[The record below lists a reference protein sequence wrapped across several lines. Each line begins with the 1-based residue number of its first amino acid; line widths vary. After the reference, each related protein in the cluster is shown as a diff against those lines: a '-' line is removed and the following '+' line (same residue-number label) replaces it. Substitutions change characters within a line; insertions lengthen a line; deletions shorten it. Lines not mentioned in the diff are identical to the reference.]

1 MMKTQYHYKLHP
13 HAQRYLITGI
23 LTIIPIWITWLVFE
37 VVLNQLTRPGML
49 GVRALSRSI
58 RDDLPILSDLL
69 LKPWF
74 QSLLAAFITLTGL
87 YLLGW
92 LATRMMGRRV
102 ISSFENLMNRVPV
115 VQTIYGSTRKLIESL
130 QQGATQIQQ
139 RVVLIEFPSPGMKT
153 VGFITRVLRDQATN
167 EELAVI
173 YVPTAPNPTSG
184 YLEILPLAKLTMID
198 WTMDQAMTFVVSGGV
213 VSPDQIHFSRK
224 VKLSKEGGNAGAGSH
239 EARQESSSGGGS
251 SGTRPDPEPQ

>member
-1 MMKTQYHYKLHP
+1 MTKTQHHHKPHP
-13 HAQRYLITGI
+13 HAQRYLVTGI

-74 QSLLAAFITLTGL
+74 QSLLAAFITLTSL

-92 LATRMMGRRV
+92 VATRMMGRRV
-102 ISSFENLMNRVPV
+102 ISGFESLMNRVPV

-130 QQGATQIQQ
+130 QQGATQTQQ

-184 YLEILPLAKLTMID
+184 YLEILPLVKITMID

-224 VKLSKEGGNAGAGSH
+224 VELSKQGDDA
-239 EARQESSSGGGS
+239 
-251 SGTRPDPEPQ
+251 